1 MLDFGSVGRLDDQA
15 RDAVTALLL
24 AIDRGSGLS
33 ATDALIDLM
42 DAPAAPVDER
52 RLERDVG
59 QLLVR
64 FRGGTRNTAGMF
76 AALFGLVTR
85 HGLGVPTQI
94 AWLFRT
100 LAALEGTLRLLDPE
114 FDLVQAARRQ
124 GTSLLDDSLT
134 PESLQDQLGAEL
146 VSLLP
151 ALRRLPRRLNKIT
164 ADLEQGKTRLD
175 LRVLGDPDDRS
186 FLLSLTQQMI
196 VAVLASAAT
205 VAAIVLLTATGGP
218 QLSPAIG
225 LYTILGYCLLFV
237 GCVLALRA
245 LILVFRRSWSL

>member
-15 RDAVTALLL
+15 RDAVTTLLL

-42 DAPAAPVDER
+42 APPAAPVDER

-59 QLLVR
+59 QLLIR

-76 AALFGLVTR
+76 AALFGLVTQY
-85 HGLGVPTQI
+85 GFGVPTQV
-94 AWLFRT
+94 ASLFRT
-100 LAALEGTLRLLDPE
+100 LAALEGTLRLIDSE

-124 GTSLLDDSLT
+124 GKSLFNPSVATLR
-134 PESLQDQLGAEL
+134 DQLSAEL

-151 ALRRLPRRLNKIT
+151 TLRRLPRRLNKIS
-164 ADLEQGKTRLD
+164 ADVEHGKTALNLRL
-175 LRVLGDPDDRS
+175 LGDPDDRS
-186 FLLSLTQQMI
+186 FLLNLTQQMI
-196 VAVLASAAT
+196 IAVLASAAT
-205 VAAIVLLTATGGP
+205 ISAILLLTATGGP

-225 LYTILGYCLLFV
+225 LYTIMGYCLLFV